1 MFKTPVDACFHIPPP
16 EKDELVTVSV
26 DINKATLRAIKRLQ
40 RWTRH
45 RQGVKREL
53 QDDVDPPPSG
63 GASASSGPPPA
74 TAYTDYGPYMME
86 LMHRDQAAREA
97 RRTRRRQSSK
107 KPASK
112 N

>member
-26 DINKATLRAIKRLQ
+26 DTNKATLRAIKRIQ
-40 RWTRH
+40 R
-45 RQGVKREL
+45 QSVKREL
-53 QDDVDPPPSG
+53 QEDVDPPPSG